1 MKRSIVLHGQQVS
14 YELTRKPVKYV
25 NIRVRADGSVSVSA
39 GEWVSEGQIEA
50 ILQARAL
57 FLLRA
62 LEKFSAQADR
72 RPVPLSYRTG
82 ELLYLLGKRYVLS
95 AGARGEEYG
104 LSKEAQIVLTVKEPE
119 NAALRKRVM
128 EDFLKALCLSV
139 TSSLCGAI
147 QPSMAHL
154 GVLCRKSSSFHDIP
168 LGELYTGARRV
179 TFARQLVEAPLTCM
193 EYVVFHELV
202 HFLHPNHSRQFYAC
216 LEAAVPDWRERRQA
230 LNDYTYR

>member
-72 RPVPLSYRTG
+72 RPVPLSYQTG
-82 ELLYLLGKRYVLS
+82 KTICLS

-104 LSKEAQIVLTVKEPE
+104 LSKGNTDCLDGERTGECRLAEKGYGGFLESPVSLGDVFP
-119 NAALRKRVM
+119 LRCHSAIYGA
-128 EDFLKALCLSV
+128 FG
-139 TSSLCGAI
+139 SSYAGN
-147 QPSMAHL
+147 P
-154 GVLCRKSSSFHDIP
+154 SSFHDIP
-168 LGELYTGARRV
+168 LGELYAGRPAGYLCPAVGGGA
-179 TFARQLVEAPLTCM
+179 ADL
-193 EYVVFHELV
+193 Y
-202 HFLHPNHSRQFYAC
+202 
-216 LEAAVPDWRERRQA
+216 
-230 LNDYTYR
+230 

>member
-72 RPVPLSYRTG
+72 RPAPLSYRTG
-82 ELLYLLGKRYVLS
+82 ELLYLLGKRYVLVLEQ
-95 AGARGEEYG
+95 GEKNTVCQ
-104 LSKEAQIVLTVKEPE
+104 KETQIVLTVKEPE

-128 EDFLKALCLSV
+128 EAFLKALRCHSAIY
-139 TSSLCGAI
+139 GAFGNSYAGN
-147 QPSMAHL
+147 P
-154 GVLCRKSSSFHDIP
+154 SSFHDIP
-168 LGELYTGARRV
+168 LGELYAGRPAGYLCPAVGGGA
-179 TFARQLVEAPLTCM
+179 ADL
-193 EYVVFHELV
+193 Y
-202 HFLHPNHSRQFYAC
+202 
-216 LEAAVPDWRERRQA
+216 
-230 LNDYTYR
+230 

>member
-82 ELLYLLGKRYVLS
+82 ELLYLLGKRYVLVLEQ
-95 AGARGEEYG
+95 GEKNTVCQ
-104 LSKEAQIVLTVKEPE
+104 KETQIVLTVKEPE

-128 EDFLKALCLSV
+128 EAFLKALCLSGDV
-139 TSSLCGAI
+139 FPLRCHSAIYGAFGSSYAGN
-147 QPSMAHL
+147 P
-154 GVLCRKSSSFHDIP
+154 SSFHDIP
-168 LGELYTGARRV
+168 LGELYAGRPAGYLCPAVGGGA
-179 TFARQLVEAPLTCM
+179 ADL
-193 EYVVFHELV
+193 Y
-202 HFLHPNHSRQFYAC
+202 
-216 LEAAVPDWRERRQA
+216 
-230 LNDYTYR
+230 

>member
-72 RPVPLSYRTG
+72 RPVPLSYQTG
-82 ELLYLLGKRYVLS
+82 ELLYLLGKQYVLVLEQ
-95 AGARGEEYG
+95 GEKKYG
-104 LSKEAQIVLTVKEPE
+104 LSKGNTDCLDGEGTGECRPAEKGYGGFLESPVSLGDVFP
-119 NAALRKRVM
+119 LRCHSAIYGA
-128 EDFLKALCLSV
+128 FG
-139 TSSLCGAI
+139 SSYAGN
-147 QPSMAHL
+147 P
-154 GVLCRKSSSFHDIP
+154 SSFHDIP
-168 LGELYTGARRV
+168 LGELYAGRPAGYLCPAVGGGA
-179 TFARQLVEAPLTCM
+179 ADL
-193 EYVVFHELV
+193 Y
-202 HFLHPNHSRQFYAC
+202 
-216 LEAAVPDWRERRQA
+216 
-230 LNDYTYR
+230 

>member
-72 RPVPLSYRTG
+72 RPAPLSYRTG
-82 ELLYLLGKRYVLS
+82 ELLYLLGKRYVLVLEQ
-95 AGARGEEYG
+95 GEKNTVCQ
-104 LSKEAQIVLTVKEPE
+104 KETQIVLTVKEPE

-128 EDFLKALCLSV
+128 EAFLKAVFPLRCHSAIY
-139 TSSLCGAI
+139 GAFGNSYAGN
-147 QPSMAHL
+147 P
-154 GVLCRKSSSFHDIP
+154 SSFHDIP
-168 LGELYTGARRV
+168 LGELYAGRPAGYLCPAVGGGA
-179 TFARQLVEAPLTCM
+179 ADL
-193 EYVVFHELV
+193 Y
-202 HFLHPNHSRQFYAC
+202 
-216 LEAAVPDWRERRQA
+216 
-230 LNDYTYR
+230 

>member
-72 RPVPLSYRTG
+72 RPAPLSYRTG
-82 ELLYLLGKRYVLS
+82 ELLYLLGKRYGIHCPMDPADGDADPPRESPGQPKHSVHSFQPGL
-95 AGARGEEYG
+95 RG
-104 LSKEAQIVLTVKEPE
+104 K
-119 NAALRKRVM
+119 AALAWGGRTR
-128 EDFLKALCLSV
+128 
-139 TSSLCGAI
+139 
-147 QPSMAHL
+147 
-154 GVLCRKSSSFHDIP
+154 
-168 LGELYTGARRV
+168 RRV
-179 TFARQLVEAPLTCM
+179 DAGTGKA
-193 EYVVFHELV
+193 
-202 HFLHPNHSRQFYAC
+202 YA
-216 LEAAVPDWRERRQA
+216 AD
-230 LNDYTYR
+230 

>member
-39 GEWVSEGQIEA
+39 GEWVSDGQIEA

-72 RPVPLSYRTG
+72 RPAPLSYRTG
-82 ELLYLLGKRYVLS
+82 ELLYLLGKRYVLVLEQ
-95 AGARGEEYG
+95 GEKNTVCQ
-104 LSKEAQIVLTVKEPE
+104 KETQIVLTVKEPE
-119 NAALRKRVM
+119 NAAVRKRVM
-128 EDFLKALCLSV
+128 AAFLKALCLSV

-154 GVLCRKSSSFHDIP
+154 GIP
-168 LGELYTGARRV
+168 MPEIRVRSMTSRWGSCTPGARRV
-179 TFARQLVEAPLTCM
+179 TFARQLVEAPLTCI
-193 EYVVFHELV
+193 
-202 HFLHPNHSRQFYAC
+202 
-216 LEAAVPDWRERRQA
+216 
-230 LNDYTYR
+230 

>member
-72 RPVPLSYRTG
+72 RPVPLS
-82 ELLYLLGKRYVLS
+82 
-95 AGARGEEYG
+95 
-104 LSKEAQIVLTVKEPE
+104 
-119 NAALRKRVM
+119 
-128 EDFLKALCLSV
+128 
-139 TSSLCGAI
+139 
-147 QPSMAHL
+147 
-154 GVLCRKSSSFHDIP
+154 
-168 LGELYTGARRV
+168 
-179 TFARQLVEAPLTCM
+179 
-193 EYVVFHELV
+193 
-202 HFLHPNHSRQFYAC
+202 
-216 LEAAVPDWRERRQA
+216 
-230 LNDYTYR
+230 

>member
-72 RPVPLSYRTG
+72 RPVPLSYQTG
-82 ELLYLLGKRYVLS
+82 ELLYLLGKRYVLVLEQ
-95 AGARGEEYG
+95 GEKNMVCQ
-104 LSKEAQIVLTVKEPE
+104 KETQIVLTVKGDVFP
-119 NAALRKRVM
+119 LRCHSAIYGA
-128 EDFLKALCLSV
+128 FG
-139 TSSLCGAI
+139 SSYAGN
-147 QPSMAHL
+147 P
-154 GVLCRKSSSFHDIP
+154 SSFHDIP
-168 LGELYTGARRV
+168 LGELYAGRPAGYLCPAVGGGAADLYGICG
-179 TFARQLVEAPLTCM
+179 FP
-193 EYVVFHELV
+193 
-202 HFLHPNHSRQFYAC
+202 
-216 LEAAVPDWRERRQA
+216 
-230 LNDYTYR
+230 